1 MKKYRYEGPVWMF
14 DKIVDRTWVAVT
26 YANSKKKAL
35 SNLVYRYKK
44 NRGLAPSAYIKLSE
58 ERIFEWT

>member
-1 MKKYRYEGPVWMF
+1 MKKYRYEGPVWRF
-14 DKIVDRTWVAVT
+14 DRIIEKTWVAVT

-35 SNLVYRYKK
+35 SNLAYRYKRNK
-44 NRGLAPSAYIKLSE
+44 GLGPEAYIKLSE